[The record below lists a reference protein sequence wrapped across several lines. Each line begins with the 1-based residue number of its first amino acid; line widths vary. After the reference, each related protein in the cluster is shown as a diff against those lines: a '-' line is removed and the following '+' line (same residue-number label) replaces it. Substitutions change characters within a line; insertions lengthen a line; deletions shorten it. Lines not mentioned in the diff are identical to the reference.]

1 MRKTK
6 IVATLGPASSSEDM
20 IERLILRG
28 VDLFRLNFSHGDH
41 SSHLEILNM
50 VRRVSA
56 RLSKYTAILQDLG
69 GPKIRLLEVD
79 EPFEIHRGDKIAF
92 KKGIKKCSREFLSI
106 NHPNILDQL
115 VKNSKIYIADGLIR
129 LEVVEVEKDI
139 IYTEVLAGGKI
150 SSKKGVNFPNI
161 KLDISSITE
170 KDKNDVLFAIENNF
184 DFIAMSFVKSSE
196 DILEL
201 KKFIS
206 ENGGEIPV
214 IAKIEKHEAIEDID
228 NIVKSADGIMVARG
242 DLGVEIDLEKVPV
255 IQKMIIKKANTLN
268 KPVITATQ
276 MLNSMV
282 NLPRPT
288 RAEVSDVANA
298 VLDGT
303 DAVMLSDETA
313 AGNFP
318 EESVS
323 VMVNTITEA
332 EKIYSYYKNSF
343 TAGEYA
349 IPYSGSELAKNIGI
363 DKIVVFT
370 STGASAIR
378 TSFFRPM
385 ADIIANVTD
394 INVARR
400 LSLVWGV
407 YPNMLVLKSDDID
420 GLINDFIEKGLEDG
434 ILSKGE
440 KIVIIM
446 GYPAGVPGSTNLL
459 KVIDI

>member
-6 IVATLGPASSSEDM
+6 IVATLGPSSSSEDI
-20 IERLILRG
+20 IERLILKG
-28 VDLFRLNFSHGDH
+28 VDLFRLNFSHGDYV
-41 SSHLEILNM
+41 SHLETINK
-50 VRRVSA
+50 VRRISA
-56 RLSKYTAILQDLG
+56 KLSKYTAILQDLG

-79 EPFEIHRGDKIAF
+79 EPFEIHRGEKIAF

-106 NHPNILDQL
+106 NHPDILDKL
-115 VKNSKIYIADGLIR
+115 LNGSKIYIADGLIR
-129 LEVVEVEKDI
+129 LEVIDVDRDLV
-139 IYTEVLAGGKI
+139 YTEVLTGGRI

-161 KLDISSITE
+161 RLDISSITE
-170 KDKNDVLFAIENNF
+170 KDKTDVLFAIENNL

-201 KKFIS
+201 KKFIA

-228 NIVKSADGIMVARG
+228 NIVKYADGIMVARG

-255 IQKMIIKKANTLN
+255 IQKMIIGKANGLN

-323 VMVNTITEA
+323 VMVNTVLEA
-332 EKIYSYYKNSF
+332 EKIYNYYKNSF
-343 TAGEYA
+343 T
-349 IPYSGSELAKNIGI
+349 
-363 DKIVVFT
+363 T
-370 STGASAIR
+370 
-378 TSFFRPM
+378 
-385 ADIIANVTD
+385 
-394 INVARR
+394 
-400 LSLVWGV
+400 
-407 YPNMLVLKSDDID
+407 
-420 GLINDFIEKGLEDG
+420 
-434 ILSKGE
+434 
-440 KIVIIM
+440 
-446 GYPAGVPGSTNLL
+446 
-459 KVIDI
+459 